1 MRREYVNSEAHCYKE
16 RVSEIEREREGG
28 RERDRER
35 VVPSNSAR
43 RPFISVTSVAL
54 FRKQK
59 RRKW

>member
-16 RVSEIEREREGG
+16 RVSEIE